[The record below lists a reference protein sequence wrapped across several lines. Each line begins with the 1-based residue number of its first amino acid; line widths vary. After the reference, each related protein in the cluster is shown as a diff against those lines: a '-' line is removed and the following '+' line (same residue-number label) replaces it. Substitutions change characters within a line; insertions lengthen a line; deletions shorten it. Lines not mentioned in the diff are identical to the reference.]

1 MYDNIYFGTVFVAGL
16 VSFFAPC
23 IIPLLPIYI
32 GMLSDKKKSSKHF
45 KIGKSTIYVYTLV
58 KSLAFVL
65 GLSTTFVMLGFGAG
79 WIGSL
84 VTGKTF
90 ITIMGF
96 IVILLGLHQT
106 GLVRIK
112 KLEGEK
118 KLNLKR
124 SYKSDVLGSYLL
136 GFTFSFG
143 WTPCI
148 GPVLGSIIGLASTSD
163 TAYFGALMMLTY
175 SLGLAIPFLIISL
188 FSDVL
193 LTRASGMKKHMKKFK
208 IVGGILIILM
218 GVLMIAGQVNEIT
231 AFFEKFF

>member
-1 MYDNIYFGTVFVAGL
+1 MYNNIYFGSVFVAGL

-32 GMLSDKKKSSKHF
+32 GMLSDKKKASASF
-45 KIGKSTIYVYTLV
+45 KIGKSTIYVYTIV

-65 GLSTTFVMLGFGAG
+65 GISTSFVLLGFGAG

-90 ITIMGF
+90 ITVMGVV
-96 IVILLGLHQT
+96 VIILGIHQT
-106 GLVRIK
+106 GLIRIK

-118 KLNLKR
+118 KINVKR
-124 SYKSDVLGSYLL
+124 SFKGDLLGSYLL

-148 GPVLGSIIGLASTSD
+148 GPVLGSIIGLSSTSS
-163 TAYFGALMMLTY
+163 TVYFGALMMLTY
-175 SLGLAIPFLIISL
+175 SLGLSIPFLLISL

-193 LTRASGMKKHMKKFK
+193 LTRATGMKKHMKKFR
-208 IVGGILIILM
+208 IVGGLLIILM

-231 AFFEKFF
+231 AFFEKLF